1 MDTKSDKP
9 LRLFVNPFAIWTD
22 LALKTAEAMWS
33 SAHVAVVRANNLK
46 VGVIPTADAP
56 APKLQAAANSAE
68 AEPAKAKPAEAM
80 LASAHAAALR
90 SARNGRAKTARAPVK
105 QASKAVRFKA
115 ARAKLRSKAN
125 AKRRAKR

>member
-1 MDTKSDKP
+1 LLYRGDIALPKEAAIMDTESEKP
-9 LRLFVNPFAIWTD
+9 LRLFVNPFVIWTD

-46 VGVIPTADAP
+46 VGVIPTADAQE
-56 APKLQAAANSAE
+56 PKPQAAAN
-68 AEPAKAKPAEAM
+68 
-80 LASAHAAALR
+80 SAHAAALR

-115 ARAKLRSKAN
+115 NRAKARGSNAG

>member
-1 MDTKSDKP
+1 MDTKSEKP

-46 VGVIPTADAP
+46 VGVIPTTDAP
-56 APKLQAAANSAE
+56 APKPQAAANSAE
-68 AEPAKAKPAEAM
+68 AKPAEAM

-90 SARNGRAKTARAPVK
+90 SAKNGSVKTARAPVK

-115 ARAKLRSKAN
+115 TRAKLRSKAG